1 MSEAG
6 SIPFIAENMID
17 NDQQSF
23 LEEELLLLKE
33 EYSLL
38 HEKRLLLREERS
50 LLKMKMVFLEK
61 KIAILEDDK
70 QEERQEERQLDDQ
83 EAKEEKKPD
92 LGFIILRC
100 VRSKD
105 HDLLWQDCYDH
116 IRKLYSNPILI
127 IDDNSNQSMLTQD
140 KPLENVTIIKSEHPG
155 AGELLPYYYFHK
167 LNPFER
173 AVILHDSM
181 FIKQPI
187 EIPTGQQIRFLW
199 HFETHIWDDKK
210 TETDY
215 LKQLSTNPDLISF
228 YASQKWYGCFGVA
241 SVVTY
246 DYVKMLDQK
255 YNFFILKDQI
265 KTRDQRSSLE
275 RVMAVI
281 AFFEKCVDL
290 HNCSYYGNI
299 FHFPRAFRINHQQY
313 KASPFD
319 QPMIKVWSGR

>member
-6 SIPFIAENMID
+6 LIEDMI
-17 NDQQSF
+17 NNEDQQLF
-23 LEEELLLLKE
+23 VEEELLLLKE

-38 HEKRLLLREERS
+38 QEKRSLLREERS
-50 LLKMKMVFLEK
+50 LLKKKMTFLEK
-61 KIAILEDDK
+61 KITMLEDDK
-70 QEERQEERQLDDQ
+70 QEDDKQLPSR
-83 EAKEEKKPD
+83 EEKKPD

-105 HDLLWQDCYDH
+105 HDLLWQECYDH
-116 IRKLYSNPILI
+116 IRKLYPNPILI
-127 IDDNSNQSMLTQD
+127 IDDNSNPSFLTQD
-140 KPLENVTIIKSEHPG
+140 KPLENVTIVKSEYPG
-155 AGELLPYYYFHK
+155 AGELLPYYYFLQ

-173 AVILHDSM
+173 AIILHDSM
-181 FIKQPI
+181 FIKRPI

-199 HFETHIWDDKK
+199 HFETHVWDDKK

-228 YASQKWYGCFGVA
+228 YESKKWYGCFGVA
-241 SVVTY
+241 SVVSH

-255 YNFFILKDQI
+255 YNLFILKDLI

-281 AFFEKCVDL
+281 AFFERSVDL

-299 FHFPRAFRINHQQY
+299 FHFPRAFRVNYQQY
-313 KASPFD
+313 KASPFE